1 MKKKYK
7 PVNTP
12 IAGVFINLERSA
24 DRRKR
29 FIDSAT
35 KQTGSCFG
43 NSTEKERKTSQIERI
58 IAVDGNT
65 VTSPIKGVTNNE
77 YACIQSH
84 LKALMY
90 ARENKLPCIAIFED
104 DVLFTDSFEKDFK
117 YYLSVMP
124 DDWHIL
130 YLGGS
135 FGRRPS
141 YFDEHF
147 TQHIS

>member
-1 MKKKYK
+1 
-7 PVNTP
+7 
-12 IAGVFINLERSA
+12 
-24 DRRKR
+24 
-29 FIDSAT
+29 
-35 KQTGSCFG
+35 
-43 NSTEKERKTSQIERI
+43 
-58 IAVDGNT
+58 
-65 VTSPIKGVTNNE
+65 
-77 YACIQSH
+77 
-84 LKALMY
+84 MY

-104 DVLFTDSFEKDFK
+104 DILFTDSFEKDFK

-147 TQHIS
+147 TQQNMTWGAFAYVVHERAYDALINMFSRANKIADAILIDYQKTYLCLKPAKKLVVHPKGFSTIKEIEVDYKHIQ